1 MDLTFG
7 SCLCRGSKIRIRE
20 HPKASELNSA
30 FEGSGVT
37 VIGDDYW
44 LTGGEHFA
52 DAVHMNPTGAAAY
65 TVELW
70 ALLRSRF
77 SRPTAPSRR

>member
-7 SCLCRGSKIRIRE
+7 SCLCRGSKIRAAST
-20 HPKASELNSA
+20 PKRPDSIPT

-65 TVELW
+65 TGELG
-70 ALLRSRF
+70 RSCGLGF